1 VTQTPRIVLSPDADL
16 RAAAARLA
24 KQGWR
29 PQAGFAVPES
39 PWDLAK
45 SKVAAVGP
53 VRSADE
59 AAAALLVAVR
69 GGALAVVLDDGA
81 PWATGFRADLARLDE
96 RDAPSR
102 PATGLNEEQEQILE
116 LLADGMSIPQASR
129 ALYLSLRTANR
140 RLAQARSIL
149 GAANT
154 SEAVVAFIALRDG
167 R

>member
-1 VTQTPRIVLSPDADL
+1 MTETPRIVLAGDADL

-29 PQAGFAVPES
+29 PHAGFAVPET
-39 PWDLAK
+39 PWDLAR
-45 SKVAAVGP
+45 SKIAVVGP
-53 VRSADE
+53 IRSAQD

-69 GGALAVVLDDGA
+69 GGALAVTVDDDA
-81 PWATGFRADLARLDE
+81 PWAAAFRADLARLGE
-96 RDAPSR
+96 RDAPDG
-102 PATGLNEEQEQILE
+102 PATGLNEEQQQILE

-140 RLAQARSIL
+140 RLAQARSVL

-154 SEAVVAFIALRDG
+154 SEAVVAYMALRD
-167 R
+167 RH